1 VDEGILFL
9 KDLAILL
16 VFAGVFGLFFRSL
29 KLSSIVGFLA
39 AGLIIGPHSPIVE
52 LIDEHR
58 VHTFSHL
65 GLVLVMFFVGLHLS
79 LAKLRKLG
87 LAVVLA
93 TATTSIVVFFAS
105 RFFAHAMGWSAN
117 EGLFLA
123 GMLMISSSAIITK
136 VMAEARLTHE
146 RFAQRAL
153 GMVVMEDIVAVVML
167 TILSGHA
174 VSGASN
180 ANPFKTLLLLAGLV
194 ILMVVIGLSVIPPL
208 LKHFSK
214 SGNLDV
220 KTILV
225 AGLVFLT
232 AYATYKANF
241 SPALGAF
248 LFGMIVA
255 ETPFREKVEKALM
268 GTQDIFSA
276 VFFVAIGM
284 MIDIH
289 SLMRDWQ
296 WILAVSV
303 LTIGARMVGATLG
316 SILGGST
323 FRSAVCTAM
332 LLIPIGEFSYVI
344 AQMGLEAGMPN
355 RLFSIAVGV
364 SVITA
369 AIVPI
374 LARFSDGI
382 SGKIDSHAPKIIFK
396 LIDSYGR
403 FTEEISR
410 TTQQKAFLNLARNR
424 LGHALIELFLIAG
437 VLSYSGLLK
446 ELIDSLLI
454 QAGWDFPVWMAF
466 YWSFVFVIVAL
477 VLVAVWRN
485 FEALILIILDGLTA
499 GSDAISQTQAMWL
512 RLIHILAVI
521 CLFLWMVVFLPFESL
536 SLTTLTFMLVGLGL
550 FIGIFW
556 TKLIRWHSKLQ
567 ISFNQAL
574 EENQMPG
581 SFKNSLQMDWNVEL
595 SEFTVSEDAQA
606 VGQTL
611 VDLDLRNRFSCSII
625 EIERNGV
632 VISNPNPEEM
642 LFPED
647 KVLLFGDEE
656 YLRKALEFLSRS
668 KAHNHQWKLSDTAL
682 ETISLPDYSPLISR
696 SLAQLGIQKKTGVQ
710 VLGIHREGKTILN
723 PLNTEHLIAYDA
735 LLILCTPS
743 QFDIF
748 SQWVRGKLEI

>member
-344 AQMGLEAGMPN
+344 AQMGLEAGMPT

>member
-1 VDEGILFL
+1 
-9 KDLAILL
+9 
-16 VFAGVFGLFFRSL
+16 
-29 KLSSIVGFLA
+29 
-39 AGLIIGPHSPIVE
+39 
-52 LIDEHR
+52 
-58 VHTFSHL
+58 
-65 GLVLVMFFVGLHLS
+65 
-79 LAKLRKLG
+79 
-87 LAVVLA
+87 
-93 TATTSIVVFFAS
+93 
-105 RFFAHAMGWSAN
+105 
-117 EGLFLA
+117 
-123 GMLMISSSAIITK
+123 MISSSAIITK

>member
-1 VDEGILFL
+1 MDEGILFL

>member
-1 VDEGILFL
+1 MDEGILFL

-344 AQMGLEAGMPN
+344 AQMGLEAGMPT